1 MPAAQLD
8 RPSRTKQAQMRR
20 LAYCLGGL
28 ALLWPSQ
35 LVHAALI
42 DVTAFGAI
50 PNDGL
55 DDRAAIQAAIASAT
69 SGDTV
74 FIPTGSFHIS
84 NSIIPKSGITLA
96 GDGRDVTTILPTA
109 GMSASMVR
117 LQPAGMTPAPSNVQL
132 TGFTLDGAMSTT
144 VRQGIEAT
152 STAGLNINGLR
163 VQNLD
168 GSVFGPHGIYFS
180 ANVQNSVISDN
191 EFLNIGVG
199 HTFGGGIRIEGG
211 SNHVTI
217 TDNVIDQTGRGGIF
231 TKQSTHA
238 IIRNNTVTGSGG
250 TGLGIE
256 LFDNSNYSIVEDNQI
271 DHWLSLD
278 KTSFTA
284 VRRNTISDTSGVT
297 KFAGIEMAS
306 GGSYNVFTDN
316 VVNDGANVGLSLSNN
331 GMKEL
336 SFFGH
341 NTFTASTRW
350 GAQLQPDGGGIQQ
363 LYFLDNTFETTND
376 GAGTEGHGFRI
387 NGNNASGVRFLDFE
401 GNRFINNER
410 FGFQIGGSS
419 VDQLRFVDNTFS
431 GNGSHAFVS
440 AFSVVAP
447 FPGDDL
453 VWLNNT
459 VAGNGGNSAP
469 APEGFT
475 TNALPSV
482 DILAPLFAQV
492 GQAIA
497 LDFNFVDDGTVGQVL
512 WDFGDGLPSDALS
525 PVIAY
530 NQPGLYRL
538 TLIVWDDGKRAAIDQ
553 HFIRVEALSITVP
566 EPSSAMLFMLF
577 GAAAMRRR
585 LRNQS
590 IP

>member
-1 MPAAQLD
+1 MKVDSHHQ
-8 RPSRTKQAQMRR
+8 PSRAKLTQMRR

-28 ALLWPSQ
+28 ALIWPSQ
-35 LVHAALI
+35 FAHAALI

-55 DDRAAIQAAIASAT
+55 DDRAAIQAAIASAS

-74 FIPTGSFHIS
+74 FIPTGSFHVS
-84 NSIIPKSGITLA
+84 NSIIPKSGITIA
-96 GDGRDVTTILPTA
+96 GGGRDVTTILPTA

-117 LQPAGMTPAPSNVQL
+117 LQAVGVTPAPSNVQL

-144 VRQGIEAT
+144 VRQGIEAS
-152 STAGLNINGLR
+152 STTGLNINGLR

-168 GSVFGPHGIYFS
+168 GGVFGPHGVYFS
-180 ANVQNSVISDN
+180 ANVKNSIISDN

-199 HTFGGGIRIEGG
+199 HNFGGGIRIEWG
-211 SNHVTI
+211 SDHVTI
-217 TDNVIDQTGRGGIF
+217 KDNVIDQTGRGGIF
-231 TKQSTHA
+231 TKESTHA

-250 TGLGIE
+250 VGLGIE
-256 LFDNSNYSIVEDNQI
+256 VFGNSNYSIVEDNHI

-278 KTSFTA
+278 STSFTA
-284 VRRNTISDTSGVT
+284 VRRNVISDTSGVN
-297 KFAGIEMAS
+297 KFAGIEMAT

-341 NTFTASTRW
+341 NTITAATRW

-401 GNRFINNER
+401 GNRFINNEK
-410 FGFQIGGSS
+410 FGFQIGGSAI
-419 VDQLRFVDNTFS
+419 DQLRFVNNTFS
-431 GNGSHAFVS
+431 GNGSHAIVRDYG
-440 AFSVVAP
+440 VTGP

-453 VWLNNT
+453 VWINNT
-459 VAGNGGNSAP
+459 VAGNGGNSTP
-469 APEGFT
+469 APEGFA
-475 TNALPSV
+475 TNALPTV

-497 LDFNFVDDGTVGQVL
+497 LDFDFVDDGTVGQVL
-512 WDFGDGLPSDALS
+512 WDFGDGLPSDAIN

-530 NQPGLYRL
+530 TQPGLYRV

-553 HFIRVEALSITVP
+553 HFIRVEGLSIAVP
-566 EPSSAMLFMLF
+566 EPSMISLLVLSLV
-577 GAAAMRRR
+577 GCGLGRRGR
-585 LRNQS
+585 RVVE
-590 IP
+590 